1 MKENENEIIVL
12 PLADNTAVSLQ
23 QIKAFNDTIIL
34 KIEDCKGRKKRNK
47 ISATIMQTFSVIF
60 SFSTTVLIG
69 WKTFDKSGSTSPD
82 LLNWALVISALASGL
97 STLIKYYDNKDLWV
111 VYKIAAASLE
121 SLSEKLMYLS
131 SRGEG
136 KTTKKELD
144 DEYKKYETICEDM
157 SKNYQQI
164 RSSES

>member
-23 QIKAFNDTIIL
+23 QIKAFNDTIVL
-34 KIEDCKGRKKRNK
+34 KIKDCKYRKKRNK
-47 ISATIMQTFSVIF
+47 VSATIMQTFSVIF
-60 SFSTTVLIG
+60 SISTTVLIG
-69 WKTFDKSGSTSPD
+69 WKTLDKSGSTSPD

-111 VYKIAAASLE
+111 VYKIAAAALE
-121 SLSEKLMYLS
+121 GLSEKLMYLS

>member
-23 QIKAFNDTIIL
+23 QIKAFNDTVIL
-34 KIEDCKGRKKRNK
+34 KIEDCRGRKKRNK
-47 ISATIMQTFSVIF
+47 VSATIMQTFSVIF
-60 SFSTTVLIG
+60 SISTTVLIG
-69 WKTFDKSGSTSPD
+69 WKTFDKSGSPSPG
-82 LLNWALVISALASGL
+82 LLNLALVISALASGL
-97 STLIKYYDNKDLWV
+97 STLIKFYDNKDLWV
-111 VYKIAAASLE
+111 VYKIAAAALE
-121 SLSEKLMYLS
+121 GLSEKLMYLS